1 MNEQIIMN
9 SSTAKVKI
17 SAKDRSYG
25 QDVRNE
31 LEQIAEVSDYRL
43 EISHDYLA
51 EEKVNSL
58 KKADLIQLSMEKEI
72 D

>member
-1 MNEQIIMN
+1 MNEQIILN
-9 SSTAKVKI
+9 SSAAKVKI

-43 EISHDYLA
+43 EISHDY
-51 EEKVNSL
+51 
-58 KKADLIQLSMEKEI
+58 
-72 D
+72 